1 MPDGSMM
8 KPEPSELTR
17 RGPRSR
23 FCGSPWLR
31 RLKKSLNSSSNCG
44 SFGSCGI
51 GELRVSTFCEV
62 EMLTTASITFSATSA
77 MLSGPRAQPGA
88 DKTGRTIAP
97 AAMEPKTG
105 RRNRRAYWAS
115 DMDDS
120 SWGDDDALA
129 RPRHGRKDD
138 LY

>member
-1 MPDGSMM
+1 MPPASMM
-8 KPEPSELTR
+8 KPDPSELTR
-17 RGPRSR
+17 RGPW
-23 FCGSPWLR
+23 FGGSPCPR
-31 RLKKSLNSSSNCG
+31 RLKKSLNSSSSCG